1 MSDGKIIY
9 DVDIN
14 DDGIEGKLQSTNSK
28 VKNSANTGSGA
39 FGEIWT
45 GALRRIG
52 AGLVDLGLKA
62 ADVGKQIAMDALEN
76 VASFEQLEGGIK
88 KLFGDDVYQT
98 VVGNANKAF
107 KTAGMSTNEYLEN
120 VTSFSASL
128 ISGLGGDTKKA
139 AEYADR
145 AIRDMSDNA
154 NTFGVDMATIQA
166 AYKNFARDNFT
177 MLDSLSLGYAGTKE
191 GMQKLIADAS
201 SMTKEMDTLGISVDK
216 DSMSFDNMIN
226 AISVVQEHMKIT
238 GTTANEAAGTI
249 EGSIS
254 SMKAAWQN
262 FLTGTI
268 SPAEFADTAFQAA
281 ENVIKAFSGILPR
294 LLEGFGQIAPQVY
307 DKVKELAERLV
318 NIIIEKAPDFARRGQ
333 EMLLKLAQGLQ
344 DGIPKAVEKIMQ
356 MVTGI
361 VNWLGSDGGTKMLD
375 SGFTLIEKVVDGLA
389 KALPTLIEYIP
400 QIILGIVNTITN
412 NLPRIIEM
420 GVNLI
425 VSLIQGIW
433 NCVPKLIEQFPTII
447 QSIFNM
453 WKGTNWITL
462 GTHAI
467 SAILNGIAQLMN
479 NIPNLV
485 RNIAQ
490 AALNTF
496 KNVNWHSVGT
506 NIINGIINGL
516 RNGAD
521 AIIDAAKNVAK
532 AALNSA
538 KAFLGIHSPS
548 RVFKE
553 QVGYQIDAGQ
563 AQGIEENADI
573 VEDAAEEVSRKALDA
588 SMNVNYNLPNTDSVS
603 KDIGASFSSRVLNT
617 VNRVI
622 EVPLNLNGREIAR
635 ATAWDMG
642 EQLAWESR

>member
-1 MSDGKIIY
+1 MYG
-9 DVDIN
+9 
-14 DDGIEGKLQSTNSK
+14 
-28 VKNSANTGSGA
+28 
-39 FGEIWT
+39 
-45 GALRRIG
+45 
-52 AGLVDLGLKA
+52 
-62 ADVGKQIAMDALEN
+62 
-76 VASFEQLEGGIK
+76 
-88 KLFGDDVYQT
+88 
-98 VVGNANKAF
+98 
-107 KTAGMSTNEYLEN
+107 
-120 VTSFSASL
+120 
-128 ISGLGGDTKKA
+128 
-139 AEYADR
+139 
-145 AIRDMSDNA
+145 
-154 NTFGVDMATIQA
+154 
-166 AYKNFARDNFT
+166 
-177 MLDSLSLGYAGTKE
+177 GTKE
-191 GMQKLIADAS
+191 EMKRLIVDAS
-201 SMTKEMDTLGISVDK
+201 NMTTEMEKLGVSVDA
-216 DSMSFDNMIN
+216 DSMSFDNIIN
-226 AISVVQEHMKIT
+226 AISVMQEHLSIA
-238 GTTANEAAGTI
+238 GTTSKEASGTI
-249 EGSIS
+249 EGSINS
-254 SMKAAWQN
+254 LKAAWDN
-262 FLTGTI
+262 FLAGTI
-268 SPAEFADTAFQAA
+268 DPAEFAETAFQAA
-281 ENVIKAFSGILPR
+281 ENVIKAFGGILPR

-433 NCVPKLIEQFPTII
+433 NCYPKLIEQFPTII
-447 QSIFNM
+447 QSIFTM
-453 WKGTNWITL
+453 WKNTNWLAL

-516 RNGAD
+516 RDGAD

-603 KDIGASFSSRVLNT
+603 KDIGASFNSRILNT

>member
-1 MSDGKIIY
+1 MADGKIIY

-28 VKNSANTGSGA
+28 IKSSTDKNSGA

-62 ADVGKQIAMDALEN
+62 ADVGKQIAMDALDN

-128 ISGLGGDTKKA
+128 ISGLGGNTKKA

-154 NTFGVDMATIQA
+154 NTFGVDMETIQA

-191 GMQKLIADAS
+191 GMHKLIADAS
-201 SMTKEMDTLGISVDK
+201 TMTEEMDTLGISVDK

-226 AISVVQEHMKIT
+226 AISVVQERMKIT

-268 SPAEFADTAFQAA
+268 SPAEFAETAFQAA
-281 ENVIKAFSGILPR
+281 DNVINAFGGILPR
-294 LLEGFGQIAPQVY
+294 LAEGFGQMTP
-307 DKVKELAERLV
+307 KVLEKGGELIGKLANALQD
-318 NIIIEKAPDFARRGQ
+318 KAPEFIQRGADFVEKLGRGLVQ
-333 EMLLKLAQGLQ
+333 AIPNFLSQALPMVQDFTANLRTGASKFIDSGIEFIKNLMQGL
-344 DGIPKAVEKIMQ
+344 M
-356 MVTGI
+356 
-361 VNWLGSDGGTKMLD
+361 NS
-375 SGFTLIEKVVDGLA
+375 
-389 KALPTLIEYIP
+389 LPTLIQY
-400 QIILGIVNTITN
+400 L
-412 NLPRIIEM
+412 
-420 GVNLI
+420 
-425 VSLIQGIW
+425 
-433 NCVPKLIEQFPTII
+433 PTII
-447 QSIFNM
+447 SNIVNVINDNFPKILKLGLDLLLM
-453 WKGTNWITL
+453 LLKGIVQAVPTL
-462 GTHAI
+462 IAEFPQI
-467 SAILNGIAQLMN
+467 LRMILNVWTAFDWL
-479 NIPNLV
+479 NIGRMV
-485 RNIAQ
+485 
-490 AALNTF
+490 
-496 KNVNWHSVGT
+496 
-506 NIINGIINGL
+506 INGISNGVRALASSIPDTL
-516 RNGAD
+516 RNIGRNAWNAFNNIDWSDIGWNIVRGIANGIWDGAD
-521 AIIDAAKNVAK
+521 RIVRAAKDVARQ
-532 AALNSA
+532 ALNAA
-538 KAFLGIHSPS
+538 KSFLGIHSPS
-548 RVFKE
+548 RVFRE
-553 QVGYQIDAGQ
+553 EVGAQIPAGE
-563 AQGIEENADI
+563 AQGIIENADM
-573 VEDAAEEVSRKALDA
+573 VEDAAAEVAERALDA
-588 SMNVNYNLPNTDSVS
+588 SMDVNYNLPNTDSVS
-603 KDIGASFSSRVLNT
+603 KDIGASFNSRILNT

>member
-14 DDGIEGKLQSTNSK
+14 DEGIESKVQQTNSK
-28 VKNSANTGSGA
+28 VKNSADTGSSA
-39 FGEIWT
+39 FGEVWT

-52 AGLVDLGLKA
+52 AGLVELGAKA
-62 ADVGKQIAMDALEN
+62 VETGKQVAMDALDQ
-76 VASFEQLEGGIK
+76 VSSLEQNIGGVQ
-88 KLFGDDVYQT
+88 KLFGDSYQA
-98 VVGNANKAF
+98 VVDNANKAF
-107 KTAGMSTNEYLEN
+107 KTAGLSTNQYMET
-120 VTSFSASL
+120 VTGFSASL
-128 ISGLGGDTKKA
+128 IAGLGGDTQKA
-139 AEYADR
+139 VGIADR

-154 NTFGVDMATIQA
+154 NTFGTDIASIQTT
-166 AYKNFARDNFT
+166 YQGFAKQNYT
-177 MLDSLSLGYAGTKE
+177 MLDNLKLGYGGTKE
-191 GMQKLIADAS
+191 EMQRLIADAS
-201 SMTKEMDTLGISVDK
+201 QMTVEMDKLGVSVDGN
-216 DSMSFDNMIN
+216 SMSFDNIIN
-226 AISVVQEHMKIT
+226 AISVMQTHLKIS

-249 EGSIS
+249 EGSVN

-262 FLTGTI
+262 FLAGTI
-268 SPAEFADTAFQAA
+268 DPAEFAETAFQAA
-281 ENVIKAFSGILPR
+281 ENVIKAFGGILPR

-447 QSIFNM
+447 QSIFTM
-453 WKGTNWITL
+453 WKNTNWIAL

-516 RNGAD
+516 RDGAD

-603 KDIGASFSSRVLNT
+603 KDIGVSFNSRILNT